1 MKIKLKS
8 VFYPSRLV
16 YFFKMDHF
24 EFLILKYSSEFESV
38 YGELLTGKSASLQL
52 KLKGPSY
59 RGGRKPLGSQKVV
72 YGFLNNLKIKLYF
85 GEENGSPLQYSCLGN
100 PMDRWAGQA
109 IIHGAAKVRRALA
122 TKPLLPYLFVAEQGF
137 RTCSAYSS
145 KKPVPIDWS

>member
-1 MKIKLKS
+1 MPD
-8 VFYPSRLV
+8 F
-16 YFFKMDHF
+16 H
-24 EFLILKYSSEFESV
+24 ILGRNHCVCIPFSFCAEFESV

-100 PMDRWAGQA
+100 PMDR
-109 IIHGAAKVRRALA
+109 
-122 TKPLLPYLFVAEQGF
+122 
-137 RTCSAYSS
+137 
-145 KKPVPIDWS
+145 